1 MRKLLKT
8 YFGFEEFRLGQR
20 EIIKNVLAGGDSL
33 VLMPTGGGKSLCFQ
47 LPALKLPGLTL
58 VISPLISLM
67 KDQVD
72 ALKANGIGT
81 DFINSSLL
89 PAEIA
94 ERQEAARQGETKIF
108 YLAPE
113 RLAIPAFQDF
123 LKTLK
128 VSLIA
133 IDEAHCISEWGHD
146 FRPDYRNLIKLRE
159 QFKEV
164 PVIALT
170 ATATPK
176 VRRDIALQLGL
187 KEAKLF
193 QTGFNRPNLN
203 YIVRPKRNA
212 FNGLVSLL
220 KQHKNSSAIIYC
232 FSRKETEELAEDLR
246 AEGFSALPYHAGL
259 EGRVRKDTQDK
270 FIRDE
275 ISVIAATIAFGMGID
290 KPDVRLVVHYSLPKS
305 IEGYYQET
313 GRAGR
318 DGLKSDCVLF
328 YTYGDTIKHNYFIK
342 DMEDEKEKAN
352 ASHKLSQVVEY
363 CELNTCRRAFLLS
376 YFGDLSMSSK
386 HSSLPTEV
394 NPDQAARQ
402 DLLKQVSLKGN
413 CGGCDVCL
421 NPREEFDG
429 TVIAQ
434 KVLSAVIRTGERF
447 GANYAIAVL
456 KGSGNKKILE
466 NGHNRLSVYAIVDD
480 FSSDELKQIVREL
493 IARGFI
499 LKSPGEYPTLSLSQ
513 AGKDFLSSRKKINLI
528 KPMVEKK
535 VKTVKRDEELDYD
548 RELFEKLRILRKRIA
563 DERGVPPFVVFGDA
577 SLAQMAYYLPQ
588 SLENFARISGV
599 GERKLAEWGK
609 IFTDLILEYSRER
622 DLSEREIPA
631 ARSDRERRT
640 LRKSSTYAE
649 TGKYIKEKLPL
660 KEVAVKRGLA
670 VGTIVG
676 HMEKLILAG
685 EELDIEYMRPPALRF
700 EKIKAAFAES
710 GGTMLAPVKD
720 ILGENFSYDEL
731 RFARLFLK

>member
-1 MRKLLKT
+1 MEKYLKT
-8 YFGFEEFRLGQR
+8 YFGFEDFRPGQR
-20 EIIKNVLAGGDSL
+20 EIIKNVLDGGDSL
-33 VLMPTGGGKSLCFQ
+33 VLMSTGGGKSLCFQ

-72 ALKANGIGT
+72 ALKANGIGA

-89 PAEIA
+89 GAEIA
-94 ERQEAARQGETKIF
+94 KRQEAARQGETKII

-113 RLAIPAFQDF
+113 RLAMPAFQDF
-123 LKTLK
+123 LKTLE

-176 VRRDIALQLGL
+176 VRQDIAVQLGL
-187 KEAKLF
+187 KGAKLF

-203 YIVRPKRNA
+203 YIVRPKRKA
-212 FNGLVSLL
+212 FDGLVSLL
-220 KQHKNSSAIIYC
+220 KEHKNSSAIIYC

-246 AEGFSALPYHAGL
+246 AEGFSVLAYHAGL
-259 EGRVRKDTQDK
+259 EGNVRKETQNK

-275 ISVIAATIAFGMGID
+275 INIIAATIAFGMGID

-328 YTYGDTIKHNYFIK
+328 YNYGDTIKHNYFIK
-342 DMEDEKEKAN
+342 EMEDENEKAN
-352 ASHKLSQVVEY
+352 ARQKLSEMVEY

-376 YFGDLSMSSK
+376 YFGDLSQPNK
-386 HSSLPTEV
+386 HPASPVKADPGKAENLDSFKRV
-394 NPDQAARQ
+394 YSD
-402 DLLKQVSLKGN
+402 SN
-413 CGGCDVCL
+413 CGGCDVCF

-447 GANYAIAVL
+447 GANYIIAVL

-466 NGHNRLSVYAIVDD
+466 NNHDRLSVYGIVDD
-480 FSSDELKQIVREL
+480 FSLDELKQITRDL

-499 LKSPGEYPTLSLSQ
+499 LKSPGEYPTLSLSR
-513 AGKDFLSSRKKINLI
+513 AGKDFLSMRKKINLI
-528 KPMVEKK
+528 KPTIEKETK
-535 VKTVKRDEELDYD
+535 AVKREEELDYD
-548 RELFEKLRILRKRIA
+548 RELFEKLRVQRKWIA
-563 DERGVPPFVVFGDA
+563 DERGVPPFVIFSDA
-577 SLAQMAYYLPQ
+577 TLIQMAYYLPQ
-588 SLENFARISGV
+588 SLESFARISGV

-609 IFTDLILEYSRER
+609 IFTDLILKYSRECG
-622 DLSEREIPA
+622 LSEREIPA
-631 ARSDRERRT
+631 ARSGLERRT
-640 LRKSSTYAE
+640 SRKSSTYAE
-649 TGKYIKEKLPL
+649 TRKYIKEKLPL
-660 KEVAVKRGLA
+660 KEIAAKRGLTA
-670 VGTIVG
+670 STIVG

-685 EELDIEYMRPPALRF
+685 EEFDIEYMRPSALRF
-700 EKIKAAFAES
+700 EKIKTAFAES
-710 GGTMLAPVKD
+710 GGAMLAPVRE
-720 ILGENFSYDEL
+720 ILGEDFSYDEL
-731 RFARLFLK
+731 RFARLFL